1 MHNTLRKWLIELEEE
16 MVVICAEDIHQ
27 EAEQNMVSFG
37 FNQDLLKEWSE
48 DSVIEFIGECA
59 NLYHRKSG
67 ISEVLFYAWVDEQAG
82 QIRISAVSQSHR
94 KLPFRCELNQV
105 TLNELVNGIYADDSG
120 LYTKGKLDIWQQK
133 V

>member
-1 MHNTLRKWLIELEEE
+1 MHNTFRRWLTELED

-27 EAEQNMVSFG
+27 EAAQNIVSFG
-37 FNQDLLKEWSE
+37 FNQDLLVEWSE
-48 DSVIEFIGECA
+48 DSVIEFISKCA

-67 ISEVLFYAWVDEQAG
+67 VSEMLFYAWFDEQAG
-82 QIRISAVSQSHR
+82 QIRISAVSQSHK

>member
-1 MHNTLRKWLIELEEE
+1 MHNTLRKWLLELEAT
-16 MVVICAEDIHQ
+16 VVICAEDIHQ
-27 EAEQNMVSFG
+27 EARQNMVSFS
-37 FNQDLLKEWSE
+37 FNQNLLIEWSE
-48 DSVIEFIGECA
+48 DSVIEFIGKCA
-59 NLYHRKSG
+59 NLYHKKIG
-67 ISEVLFYAWVDEQAG
+67 ISEMLFYAWFDEQAG

>member
-1 MHNTLRKWLIELEEE
+1 MHNTLRRWLVELEET
-16 MVVICAEDIHQ
+16 VVICAEDIHQ

-37 FNQDLLKEWSE
+37 FNQNLLIEWSE
-48 DSVIEFIGECA
+48 GSIIEFVGECD

-67 ISEVLFYAWVDEQAG
+67 TSEMLFYAWFDEQAA
-82 QIRISAVSQSHR
+82 QIRISAVSQSHK

-105 TLNELVNGIYADDSG
+105 TLNELVNGIHTDDSG